1 MAASPADHLIIAPIV
16 LPLVTGALLLLIDDR
31 RRPVKAALAVA
42 VSAALLVI
50 SVLLLRRADGMTA
63 LAQTASYAL
72 GDWPAPFGIVLVLDR
87 LSAMMVLLT
96 SILGL
101 AALVFSLARWHRA
114 GPHFHTLF
122 LFLLMGLNGAFL
134 TGDLFNLFVFFEV
147 LLAASYGLVLYGM
160 GVVRVRAGLQYIVV
174 NLAASSLF
182 LIGVSLI
189 YGVSGTLNMADLA
202 TRIPDLGQHDRM
214 FLEAGAA
221 ILGIAFLVKAGMWPL
236 SFWLPTAYA
245 AASAPAA
252 AVFSVMTKVGV
263 YVILRLSLLLFG
275 AGAGDSAYFGTQVLL
290 YGGMATI
297 AFGLIGV
304 LATQTMSRLA
314 GYSVLVSSGTLLAA
328 IGVGNAAATSG
339 ALFYLVNST
348 LAIAGF
354 FLLIELVERGRDP
367 GADVLAV
374 TMEAFGYT
382 DEDDVTEEV
391 EVGER
396 IPAILAFLGGSF
408 IACGLLLAGLPPLS
422 GFLAKFALM
431 SAIMD
436 PAGIG
441 TGGPQY
447 IVTWVLIA
455 LLILSGL
462 SAMLAMTRIGI
473 QTFWSPLET
482 VVPGVRGVEIAAVAF
497 LLLLCVALTVRAGPV
512 FDFMEDTAMS
522 LHAPSA
528 YIDSVLSPGAGGSA
542 PGGTPP
548 GGTPPGGTPP

>member
-1 MAASPADHLIIAPIV
+1 MAFADHLIIAPIV
-16 LPLVTGALLLLIDDR
+16 LPLIIGAALMLIDDR
-31 RRPVKAALAVA
+31 RRPLKATLSVA
-42 VSAALLVI
+42 TTVALLV
-50 SVLLLRRADGMTA
+50 LA
-63 LAQTASYAL
+63 LALLQRASGLTTMPETASYAL
-72 GDWPAPFGIVLVLDR
+72 GNWPAPFGIVLVLDR
-87 LSAMMVLLT
+87 LSAMMLLLT

-101 AALVFSLARWHRA
+101 SALVFSLARWHRA
-114 GPHFHTLF
+114 GPNFHTLF
-122 LFLLMGLNGAFL
+122 LFLIMGLNGAFL

-147 LLAASYGLVLYGM
+147 LLAASYGLVLHGM
-160 GVVRVRAGLQYIVV
+160 GAVRVKAGLHYIVV
-174 NLAASSLF
+174 NLAASTLF

-189 YGVSGTLNMADLA
+189 YGASGTLNMADLA
-202 TRIPDLGQHDRM
+202 LRIPGMGDEDRM

-221 ILGIAFLVKAGMWPL
+221 ILGVAFLVKAGMWPL

-245 AASAPAA
+245 AACAPVAA
-252 AVFSVMTKVGV
+252 IFAIMTKVGV
-263 YVILRLSLLLFG
+263 YILLRLSLLLFG
-275 AGAGDSAYFGTQVLL
+275 NGAGESAHFGTEVLL

-297 AFGLIGV
+297 AFGAIGV

-314 GYSVLVSSGTLLAA
+314 GYSVLVSSGTVLAT

-348 LAIAGF
+348 LAISGF

-391 EVGER
+391 EVGAR
-396 IPAILAFLGGSF
+396 IPTILAFLGGSF
-408 IACGLLLAGLPPLS
+408 IACAVLIAGLPPLS
-422 GFLAKFALM
+422 GFIAKFALL
-431 SAIMD
+431 SAILD

-473 QTFWSPLET
+473 QTFWSSIEGA
-482 VVPGVRGVEIAAVAF
+482 VPGVRGVEIAGVAF
-497 LLLLCVALTVRAGPV
+497 LLLLCVGMTVRAGPIL
-512 FDFMEDTAMS
+512 DFMEKTALS
-522 LHAPSA
+522 LHAPTQ
-528 YIDSVLSPGAGGSA
+528 YIHSVIPAHA
-542 PGGTPP
+542 EAAKHQRRAK
-548 GGTPPGGTPP
+548 